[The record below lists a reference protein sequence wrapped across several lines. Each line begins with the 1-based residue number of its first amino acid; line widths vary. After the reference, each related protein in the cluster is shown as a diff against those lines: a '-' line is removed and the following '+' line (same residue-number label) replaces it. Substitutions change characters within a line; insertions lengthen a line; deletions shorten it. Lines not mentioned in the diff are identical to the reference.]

1 MRQIPTGKKQ
11 VPLNPD
17 LNKTNKQTNKQTK
30 PTNFPS
36 LAVSSNEFE
45 PSNNHMVK
53 FYSLLFRVT
62 RPGRREF
69 NGETNEHIDV
79 SEELPARR
87 KHNCI
92 NGEKS
97 LLHK

>member
-1 MRQIPTGKKQ
+1 
-11 VPLNPD
+11 
-17 LNKTNKQTNKQTK
+17 
-30 PTNFPS
+30 
-36 LAVSSNEFE
+36 
-45 PSNNHMVK
+45 MVK

-87 KHNCI
+87 KHNRI